1 MGQLVNGQWMTG
13 DIVTSDKEGSFVR
26 KESIFRNRITADGSS
41 GFKAE
46 PNRYHVYFSYACP
59 WASRVLLYL
68 SLKELNSVISSSTV
82 EPHMKE
88 NGWEFG
94 KGITKDPL
102 YDLKY
107 LYQIYQRA
115 DSDYTGK
122 VTVPV
127 LWDKKQHCIVNNE
140 SSDIIRM
147 LNSEFEAF
155 TQHKID
161 YYPVQF
167 RQEIDEL
174 NDYIYDKI
182 NNGVYKCGFA
192 KTQEAYNQAFNDLFS
207 ALDEIEHRLSQHRF
221 LIKDQI
227 TEADWRLF
235 TTLVRFDPVYLTH
248 FKCNLKRL
256 DDYEN
261 LSNYLRDLY
270 QTPGVKETVN
280 LNHIKQHYFLSHRFI
295 NPYGIIPQG
304 PIINFD
310 RPHNRAR
317 F

>member
-1 MGQLVNGQWMTG
+1 
-13 DIVTSDKEGSFVR
+13 
-26 KESIFRNRITADGSS
+26 
-41 GFKAE
+41 
-46 PNRYHVYFSYACP
+46 
-59 WASRVLLYL
+59 
-68 SLKELNSVISSSTV
+68 
-82 EPHMKE
+82 MKE